1 MYNYKIFILESD
13 ALLIPSLIG
22 FFGLHALLFIICK
35 IIKKGTNFTNFTWD
49 PFKGLLK
56 HFFFCVQI
64 AHFNSMFYKLV
75 NLWAILYIKAIV
87 VSVCLCGQCL
97 EESSSHCPFPVEL
110 VTNKVGR
117 PG

>member
-13 ALLIPSLIG
+13 SLLIPSLIG

-64 AHFNSMFYKLV
+64 AHVNSMLYKLV
-75 NLWAILYIKAIV
+75 NLWAINCKAIGAIYRAMG
-87 VSVCLCGQCL
+87 LRFKFYWL
-97 EESSSHCPFPVEL
+97 
-110 VTNKVGR
+110 
-117 PG
+117 